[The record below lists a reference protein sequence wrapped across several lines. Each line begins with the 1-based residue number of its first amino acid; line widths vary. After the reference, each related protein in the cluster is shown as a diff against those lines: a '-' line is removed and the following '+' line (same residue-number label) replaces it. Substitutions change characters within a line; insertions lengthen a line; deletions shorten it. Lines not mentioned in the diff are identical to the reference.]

1 MADDQEK
8 STVSLTG
15 PDDPRDTIM
24 GQNTAMVKRMAQH
37 FAVEAAVMGKQF
49 GYQETG
55 SALISALLNY
65 LLSIY
70 TVESVQEVLEATFPN
85 LQQMHDDLEAAYLES
100 VVDKSN
106 PQ

>member
-1 MADDQEK
+1 MTDEK
-8 STVSLTG
+8 SGAELTHF
-15 PDDPRDTIM
+15 DDPRDTIM
-24 GQNTAMVKRMAQH
+24 GQNTAMVKRMASH
-37 FAVEAAVMGKQF
+37 FTMEVVALGREF
-49 GYQETG
+49 GYREAG
-55 SALISALLNY
+55 SGLLSALLNY